1 MVFVL
6 KVGHMR
12 IEKSFEFLT
21 VVLLGIHML
30 LLFFNKTAFFN
41 LGGNSILYI
50 LIFLLAFFI
59 FIKNKAKFEFPLVQL
74 CCIIIV
80 IISFL
85 SIEFINP
92 NYEEDMLMA
101 ILLFYCLL
109 FFVPNIKLSAKNLDL
124 LINLYIISAILLSL
138 ILIIQHR
145 PPYESYGIFRYGIY
159 YSDTEYYD
167 VNFTG
172 LYLVLPTGLGLNKM
186 LHEKNTIKKMVR
198 FFSEIILIF
207 AIIFTGSRGATL
219 VMVALLG
226 YIGVL
231 NGKLNLKRIILF
243 FCAILILGI
252 CVKLILPADVWNRL
266 FGEEYTIQGRRT
278 EDWSYGI
285 RLILNKPFWG
295 NGIVSA
301 KNLIIQMTG
310 MTWITVHN
318 TYLVYMVLFGIVGA
332 IPFMGIIV
340 YPIVASFRYKI
351 PKLFLISYLGFMAM
365 IMLVEANF
373 SDIVLITLLVI
384 YCVIHFYKTHSD
396 GDTKLI
402 DEYFR

>member
-1 MVFVL
+1 
-6 KVGHMR
+6 MR

-50 LIFLLAFFI
+50 LILLVTFLI
-59 FIKNKAKFEFPLVQL
+59 FIKEKAKFEMPFIQF
-74 CCIIIV
+74 CCITIV
-80 IISFL
+80 IISIL
-85 SIEFINP
+85 SVKFINP
-92 NYEEDMLMA
+92 NYEEDMLKA
-101 ILLFYCLL
+101 ILLFYCLI
-109 FFVPNIKLSAKNLDL
+109 FFVPNIKLSAKNLNL
-124 LINLYIISAILLSL
+124 LLNLYIISAIILAF

-145 PPYESYGIFRYGIY
+145 TPYEGYGIFRYGIF
-159 YSDTEYYD
+159 YSETEYYD

-186 LHEKNTIKKMVR
+186 LHEKNTIKKSVR
-198 FFSEIILIF
+198 GISEIVLIF

-219 VMVALLG
+219 VMIALLG
-226 YIGVL
+226 YIGIL

-243 FCAILILGI
+243 CFAIVALGI

-266 FGEEYTIQGRRT
+266 FGEEYTLQGRRT

-285 RLILNKPFWG
+285 KLILNAPLWG
-295 NGIVSA
+295 NGIVSS

-318 TYLVYMVLFGIVGA
+318 TYLVYMVIFGIIGA
-332 IPFMGIIV
+332 IPSIAIII
-340 YPIVASFRYKI
+340 YPTIASLRYKI
-351 PKLFLISYLGFMAM
+351 PKLFLVAYLGFLAM
-365 IMLVEANF
+365 ILLVEANF
-373 SDIVLITLLVI
+373 SDVILITLLIV
-384 YCVIHFYKTHSD
+384 YCVIHFYKTHSHC
-396 GDTKLI
+396 DTKLI
-402 DEYFR
+402 DEYFK